1 MNPVSRWRSLLAFSL
16 GAAAMWC
23 VQSGLPDAQ
32 AGNNLGTDAYGKAL
46 RTVLDRYVDP
56 VEPSR
61 VLAESLKRIV
71 SGLDRHSHYL
81 TADERAL
88 LKQRSRGGTT
98 GMIVEFQRAEA
109 GSRKPARLEVSAVLP
124 GSPAE
129 KVGLQPGD
137 SILKIRDQD
146 VAFMLSRAE
155 VDVLLLGGDGETI
168 DLTVQRRND
177 PGPIAQRLVLSGQSL
192 PVVSGALVEHAGRKF
207 AHVRIRAFRA
217 GVADSV
223 RNSLKELRRSA
234 GAAGLGGV
242 VLDVRGNPGG
252 DVGEAVLIA
261 DTFVGEGVL
270 VRTRGRGG
278 QILREER
285 ATQAATDDATKVV
298 VLQDH
303 RSASASE
310 LLAIALQDHGRA
322 KVVGER
328 SYGKGTVQDVIGL
341 DDGSVL
347 TLTIARY
354 FSPKDRLIDGVGVEP
369 DVAVADMATQPEAA
383 LRAALTAL

>member
-1 MNPVSRWRSLLAFSL
+1 MSRWRSLLAFSL

-137 SILKIRDQD
+137 SI
-146 VAFMLSRAE
+146 
-155 VDVLLLGGDGETI
+155 
-168 DLTVQRRND
+168 
-177 PGPIAQRLVLSGQSL
+177 
-192 PVVSGALVEHAGRKF
+192 
-207 AHVRIRAFRA
+207 
-217 GVADSV
+217 
-223 RNSLKELRRSA
+223 
-234 GAAGLGGV
+234 
-242 VLDVRGNPGG
+242 
-252 DVGEAVLIA
+252 
-261 DTFVGEGVL
+261 
-270 VRTRGRGG
+270 
-278 QILREER
+278 
-285 ATQAATDDATKVV
+285 
-298 VLQDH
+298 
-303 RSASASE
+303 
-310 LLAIALQDHGRA
+310 
-322 KVVGER
+322 
-328 SYGKGTVQDVIGL
+328 
-341 DDGSVL
+341 
-347 TLTIARY
+347 
-354 FSPKDRLIDGVGVEP
+354 
-369 DVAVADMATQPEAA
+369 
-383 LRAALTAL
+383 

>member
-1 MNPVSRWRSLLAFSL
+1 MNPVPRWRSFLAFSL
-16 GAAAMWC
+16 GAATMWC
-23 VQSGLPDAQ
+23 VQSTLPDAQ
-32 AGNNLGTDAYGKAL
+32 AGNSLGTDAYGKAL

-56 VEPSR
+56 VEPGR

-98 GMIVEFQRAEA
+98 GMIVEFQRAEP

-129 KVGLQPGD
+129 KIGLQPGD
-137 SILKIRDQD
+137 SILKIREQD

-155 VDVLLLGGDGETI
+155 VDVLLLGGEGETI

-177 PGPIAQRLVLSGQSL
+177 AAPTAQRLVLSGQSL
-192 PVVSGALVEHAGRKF
+192 PVVSGALVEHGGQKF
-207 AHVRIRAFRA
+207 AHVRIRAFRS

-223 RNSLKELRRSA
+223 RNTLKELRRSA

-322 KVVGER
+322 KVIGER

-369 DVAVADMATQPEAA
+369 DVPVADMATRPEAA
-383 LRAALTAL
+383 LRAALSAL

>member
-1 MNPVSRWRSLLAFSL
+1 MNLVSRWRSFLAFSL
-16 GAAAMWC
+16 GAATMWC

-32 AGNNLGTDAYGKAL
+32 AGNSLGTDAYGKAL

-56 VEPSR
+56 VEPGR

-98 GMIVEFQRAEA
+98 GMIVEFQRAEP

-129 KVGLQPGD
+129 KIGLQPGD

-146 VAFMLSRAE
+146 IGFMLSRAE
-155 VDVLLLGGDGETI
+155 VDVLLLGGEGETI
-168 DLTVQRRND
+168 DLTVQRRSD
-177 PGPIAQRLVLSGQSL
+177 AGPTSQRLVLSGQSL
-192 PVVSGALVEHAGRKF
+192 PVVSGALVEHGGRKF
-207 AHVRIRAFRA
+207 AHVRIRAFRS

-234 GAAGLGGV
+234 GAAGIGGV

-322 KVVGER
+322 KVIGER

-369 DVAVADMATQPEAA
+369 DVPVADMTTQPEAA
-383 LRAALTAL
+383 LRAALSAL